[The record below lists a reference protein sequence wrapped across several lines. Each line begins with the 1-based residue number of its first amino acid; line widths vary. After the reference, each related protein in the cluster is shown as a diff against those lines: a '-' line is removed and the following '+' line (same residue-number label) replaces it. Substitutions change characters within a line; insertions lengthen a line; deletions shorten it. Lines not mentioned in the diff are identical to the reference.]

1 MSISTL
7 YYETIAKKDTPEW
20 NEACRAFGAALL
32 QHQHIMEGLNMMGDM
47 EDGFFKVDIA
57 IHRDDVAYVM
67 GWDEET
73 SEVRD
78 ILISL
83 TDDGTMRAIAG
94 RMKRALEQYYT
105 DDLSIVAR
113 LENIPSP
120 DALCPRCHALFVE
133 DDEGRCSSCG
143 YDYEDP
149 EDAADEGWMDD
160 SEGKIGPG
168 HKYTVKNH
176 SQVRVLLG
184 GKDDT
189 GMSHSGKI
197 GVIEGFDYNTV
208 PMKVFV
214 QFPDENGEFSGE
226 KIYEFAYYDVAPVD
240 AEEA

>member
-7 YYETIAKKDTPEW
+7 YHETIAKKDTPEW

-78 ILISL
+78 ILMSL
-83 TDDGTMRAIAG
+83 VSDDTMLKIAS
-94 RMKRALEQYYT
+94 RMKKVLTEYYT

-113 LENIPSP
+113 LEDVPSP
-120 DALCPRCHALFVE
+120 DALCPRCHDVLDA
-133 DDEGRCSSCG
+133 DGCCSSCG
-143 YDYEDP
+143 YDPDDAEED
-149 EDAADEGWMDD
+149 GFLDD
-160 SEGKIGPG
+160 TEAQIGPAER
-168 HKYTVKNH
+168 YTVKSH

-226 KIYEFAYYDVAPVD
+226 KIHEFAYYDVAPVD